1 MVMGKEFFLGC
12 INHLLELQKRKSEEM
27 GDNSDKEWNNIYLYN
42 QSAINIEVMG
52 WQMCDNAHNNM
63 ILLE

>member
-1 MVMGKEFFLGC
+1 
-12 INHLLELQKRKSEEM
+12 M
-27 GDNSDKEWNNIYLYN
+27 GDNSDKERNNIYLYN